1 MTSLSSHL
9 AGTPAAPGGQA
20 YALLTLALTKMK
32 SFRCVRSFSFS
43 NTTPSLFWTRWDLMS
58 WRTRGWRTGHTTLCP
73 QTQGAHPTAQPG
85 LGPGSLR
92 SCVKVVQSSCE
103 SRCLRNSTSRPP
115 STSTLSVNFC
125 DFPILVRSP
134 RVTSSF
140 TCRQGSG
147 GAAEKT
153 WGAGNTLFTSTRFL
167 PWNVPPPPTMYL
179 KGLHRDGLG
188 LTCGWLQWGRG
199 GCGTHVLQGLQ
210 GLEGARAGQV
220 QKVASLPLYSRQ
232 FPQVHD
238 DSIVLLKSFEIDS
251 VSAISQENILWLIII
266 AKWKVQMNSG
276 CLVLSLSGSLEALQQ
291 GGGEPVDLGWSPTF
305 RTLTL
310 SEKQAPSSGVRR
322 DRKSVV

>member
-1 MTSLSSHL
+1 MIISPPSGRPLSAHILSTPSSFSSHL

-20 YALLTLALTKMK
+20 HALLTRALTKMK

-58 WRTRGWRTGHTTLCP
+58 WRTRGWRMGHTTLCP
-73 QTQGAHPTAQPG
+73 QTQGAHPAAQPG

-103 SRCLRNSTSRPP
+103 SRCLLNSTSRPP

-147 GAAEKT
+147 DAAEKT
-153 WGAGNTLFTSTRFL
+153 WGAGNTLFTSTGSL
-167 PWNVPPPPTMYL
+167 PWNVPPPPAMYL

-199 GCGTHVLQGLQ
+199 SCGTHVLQGLQ
-210 GLEGARAGQV
+210 GLEGARAG
-220 QKVASLPLYSRQ
+220 PG
-232 FPQVHD
+232 
-238 DSIVLLKSFEIDS
+238 
-251 VSAISQENILWLIII
+251 QEP
-266 AKWKVQMNSG
+266 
-276 CLVLSLSGSLEALQQ
+276 C
-291 GGGEPVDLGWSPTF
+291 
-305 RTLTL
+305 
-310 SEKQAPSSGVRR
+310 
-322 DRKSVV
+322 